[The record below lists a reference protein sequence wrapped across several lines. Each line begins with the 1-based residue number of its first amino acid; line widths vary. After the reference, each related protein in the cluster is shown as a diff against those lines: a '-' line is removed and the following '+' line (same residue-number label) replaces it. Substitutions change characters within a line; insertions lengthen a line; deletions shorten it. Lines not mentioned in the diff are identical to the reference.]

1 MKLLTVLLLL
11 ISISLS
17 MNCFAFPFDYIVTGS
32 GDGKEVTGYL
42 TENENGT
49 IRGSVDSSYVE
60 CSWVGYGTLECQ
72 SVQNF
77 YEMEVTE

>member
-49 IRGSVDSSYVE
+49 IRGSVDNSYVE
-60 CSWVGYGTLECQ
+60 CSWVGYGILECQ
-72 SVQNF
+72 SVKNF